1 MTLTAYAAKVT
12 FLIDDRIEDFSFPE
26 SFESD
31 VEACFLRRMSPEDAA
46 EHLLATWAAG
56 RPAEREY
63 RIAYATTNG
72 EWDVVKTF
80 RATDNAAA
88 NAYAEEHYSG
98 DEWYVLDDA
107 GRNINGG
114 HDQA

>member
-1 MTLTAYAAKVT
+1 V
-12 FLIDDRIEDFSFPE
+12 
-26 SFESD
+26 
-31 VEACFLRRMSPEDAA
+31 VE
-46 EHLLATWAAG
+46 
-56 RPAEREY
+56 
-63 RIAYATTNG
+63 
-72 EWDVVKTF
+72 TF

>member
-72 EWDVVKTF
+72 EWDVVETF
-80 RATDNAAA
+80 RAIDDDAA
-88 NAYAEEHYSG
+88 NTYAEENCSCE
-98 DEWYVLDDA
+98 DWYVLDA
-107 GRNINGG
+107 KGRNINGG
-114 HDQA
+114 HDQT